1 MMGGVHTDIN
11 AATPVAGLFAAG
23 ETACVSING
32 ANRLGSN
39 SLTELLV
46 FGARAGRAAA
56 DFAKAQSKIDTTA
69 LETQAKDEQAR
80 IRKNFLTKMDGKERI
95 AAIRA
100 EMNATM
106 EEGAGIYREEASM
119 KETCNKL
126 AELKDRFKNVT
137 LDDRSNTYNT
147 ELTSVLELENMLEIA
162 EAVAHSALNRKESR
176 GSHQRTDY
184 PKRDDEKFLAHS
196 LAYRTEGGPPRID
209 YLNVVIS
216 FYPPA
221 ERKYGDK

>member
-1 MMGGVHTDIN
+1 
-11 AATPVAGLFAAG
+11 
-23 ETACVSING
+23 VSING

-46 FGARAGRAAA
+46 FGAQAGRAAA
-56 DFAKAQSKIDTTA
+56 AFAKAQTKTDTQA
-69 LETQAKDEQAR
+69 LEAQAKDEQER
-80 IRKNFLTKMDGKERI
+80 VRKNFIAKMDGKERI
-95 AAIRA
+95 AAIRT
-100 EMNATM
+100 EMTSAM
-106 EEGAGIYREEASM
+106 EAGIGIYRDDASM
-119 KETCNKL
+119 GATCNKL
-126 AELKDRFKNVT
+126 AELKDRFKNIT

-147 ELTSVLELENMLEIA
+147 ELTSALELENMLEIA
-162 EAVAHSALNRKESR
+162 ETVAHSALHRKESR

-209 YLNVVIS
+209 YLDVVIT